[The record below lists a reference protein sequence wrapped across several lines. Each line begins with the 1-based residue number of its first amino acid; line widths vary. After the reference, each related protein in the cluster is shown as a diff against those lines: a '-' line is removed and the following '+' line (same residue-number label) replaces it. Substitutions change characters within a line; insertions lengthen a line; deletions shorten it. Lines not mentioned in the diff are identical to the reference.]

1 MDHAADFRERLATW
15 YHAERRI
22 LPWREDPR
30 PYRVWLSEIML
41 QQTQVATVIPYFE
54 RFLKTFPT
62 VEDLANASEEDV
74 LTQWS
79 GLGYY
84 RRARLLHRAA
94 KVVCDDYSGT
104 FPSSSTELEKLPGI
118 GAYTSRAIASI
129 AFDEPVAV
137 LDGNVA
143 RVISRWVRLE
153 DTIDGSK
160 GNKALWA
167 MAQEVLDTVDPSSH
181 NQAMMELGALI
192 CSPTSPGCNRCPV
205 STLCQAYQLGDPES
219 FPKKKPKKKAVSI
232 REVAAF
238 AQRHDGTFLM
248 TKRPKEGLLAGLW
261 ELPGGPKQPRKNAA
275 KSLIEALDDR
285 LSLGAVV
292 GSSRGHVHHVFT
304 HRKLDLEIL
313 EVQIR
318 GEPTNIRF
326 YQDYRWVHPDDVA
339 SIPLSTLTRKVLTNL
354 EILDG

>member
-41 QQTQVATVIPYFE
+41 QQTQVATVIPCFE

-94 KVVCDDYSGT
+94 KVVCDDYSGR
-104 FPSSSTELEKLPGI
+104 FPSSSAELEKLPGI

-153 DTIDGSK
+153 DTIDG
-160 GNKALWA
+160 L
-167 MAQEVLDTVDPSSH
+167 
-181 NQAMMELGALI
+181 
-192 CSPTSPGCNRCPV
+192 
-205 STLCQAYQLGDPES
+205 
-219 FPKKKPKKKAVSI
+219 
-232 REVAAF
+232 
-238 AQRHDGTFLM
+238 
-248 TKRPKEGLLAGLW
+248 
-261 ELPGGPKQPRKNAA
+261 
-275 KSLIEALDDR
+275 SLI
-285 LSLGAVV
+285 
-292 GSSRGHVHHVFT
+292 H
-304 HRKLDLEIL
+304 I
-313 EVQIR
+313 
-318 GEPTNIRF
+318 
-326 YQDYRWVHPDDVA
+326 
-339 SIPLSTLTRKVLTNL
+339 
-354 EILDG
+354 